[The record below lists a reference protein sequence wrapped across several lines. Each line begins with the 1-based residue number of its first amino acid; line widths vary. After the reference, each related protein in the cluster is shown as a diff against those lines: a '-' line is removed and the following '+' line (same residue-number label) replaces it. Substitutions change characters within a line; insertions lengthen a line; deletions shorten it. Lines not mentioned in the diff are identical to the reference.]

1 MRKGRIVLWRYY
13 LKPVEGIYMQQA
25 RLALILK
32 TLMSYYPSNLDCMD
46 LKWYT
51 SRRLL
56 LKKKLKIC
64 SCEVTYV
71 LQFFKASS
79 KSLLGGYCFRLAPTK
94 SFYLYFLTL
103 SGMHFPAWN
112 ADRRYKEQPA
122 WSIKW
127 SPRIRKRPLP
137 SSGARMV
144 CFNVIRHNG
153 SGQSALSLLTDW
165 FAGCTFHT
173 RSWYSGKA
181 NITWAAWS
189 SHFILLIVQLHWG
202 WVVPLSHGTCKF
214 YEQFF
219 YLLCVPQGRR
229 MHQ

>member
-13 LKPVEGIYMQQA
+13 LKPVEEIYMRQA
-25 RLALILK
+25 RLALIFK
-32 TLMSYYPSNLDCMD
+32 TLHVLFSI
-46 LKWYT
+46 KF
-51 SRRLL
+51 RLHGL
-56 LKKKLKIC
+56 ELIQVQAFAIKKKLKIS

-202 WVVPLSHGTCKF
+202 WVVPLSHGMCKF
-214 YEQFF
+214 YEQ
-219 YLLCVPQGRR
+219 LLCMPQGRI

>member
-1 MRKGRIVLWRYY
+1 MLLYCWTAGLKQKKIKQGIFDHLIGKGRIVLWHYY

-32 TLMSYYPSNLDCMD
+32 TLMSYYPSKLDCID
-46 LKWYT
+46 LNWPT

-56 LKKKLKIC
+56 LKKLNIC

-94 SFYLYFLTL
+94 SFYFYFLTL
-103 SGMHFPAWN
+103 SGVHFPAWN

-137 SSGARMV
+137 SSGAGMV

-165 FAGCTFHT
+165 FAGCTFHS
-173 RSWYSGKA
+173 RSGYSGKA
-181 NITWAAWS
+181 NS
-189 SHFILLIVQLHWG
+189 
-202 WVVPLSHGTCKF
+202 
-214 YEQFF
+214 
-219 YLLCVPQGRR
+219 R
-229 MHQ
+229 